1 LLVTHDLIRGLKKI
15 KKNEPFQR
23 FTNSYLKLFGSINL
37 KSLIFYMSLFNSIIT
52 SILPILPK
60 WFAKPFA
67 RPYVAGKTEDD
78 AVTHIRTLNEKG
90 FSATVD
96 ILGEHVL
103 TKEEARDIT
112 AQYCHLYDRINT
124 ESLNCNLSIKPT
136 HVGLN
141 ISLAEAMANFTN
153 LTKKAQEHGNFLRID
168 MENSPF
174 TDQTFEIYQH
184 CKTIYNNV
192 GVVIQSYLH
201 RSLNDINHLANGQF
215 NSRIC
220 KGIYRES
227 ESIAYQG
234 REEIKE
240 NYLNLSK
247 AMAVQKAYS
256 GFATHDQ
263 DLIDQLLHWIESEN
277 ISKDLF
283 EFQVLYGV
291 PMEGRL
297 EALLEAG
304 YKVRV
309 YVPYGPDWFDYSVR
323 RLKENPKII
332 SYVLKNFFRKR

>member
-1 LLVTHDLIRGLKKI
+1 
-15 KKNEPFQR
+15 
-23 FTNSYLKLFGSINL
+23 
-37 KSLIFYMSLFNSIIT
+37 MSLFNSIVT
-52 SILPILPK
+52 SALPILPK

-67 RPYVAGKTEDD
+67 RPYVAGQTEDD
-78 AVTHIRTLNEKG
+78 AITHIRTLNEKG

-112 AQYCHLYDRINT
+112 AQYCHLYDRILN
-124 ESLNCNLSIKPT
+124 ESLDCNISMKPT

-141 ISLAEAMANFTN
+141 ISLAEAMSNITTI
-153 LTKKAQEHGNFLRID
+153 LKKAQEYENFLRID

-174 TDQTFEIYQH
+174 TDQTIEIYHH

-192 GVVIQSYLH
+192 GMVIQSYLH
-201 RSLNDINHLANGQF
+201 RSIDDILFLANDQF

-220 KGIYRES
+220 KGIYKES
-227 ESIAYQG
+227 EYIAYQD
-234 REEIKE
+234 REEIQD
-240 NYLNLSK
+240 NFLNLAK
-247 AMAVQKAYS
+247 TMATQNAYS
-256 GFATHDQ
+256 AFATHDQ
-263 DLIDQLLHWIESEN
+263 ELIDRLLDWI
-277 ISKDLF
+277 ITDKVPKDLF

-291 PMEGRL
+291 PMNGRL
-297 EALLEAG
+297 EALLGAG

>member
-1 LLVTHDLIRGLKKI
+1 
-15 KKNEPFQR
+15 
-23 FTNSYLKLFGSINL
+23 
-37 KSLIFYMSLFNSIIT
+37 MSLFNSIVT
-52 SILPILPK
+52 SALPILPK

-67 RPYVAGKTEDD
+67 RPYVAGQTEDD

-112 AQYCHLYDRINT
+112 AQYCHLYDRILN
-124 ESLNCNLSIKPT
+124 ESLDCNISMKPT

-141 ISLAEAMANFTN
+141 ISLAEAMSNITTI
-153 LTKKAQEHGNFLRID
+153 LKKAQEYENFLRID

-174 TDQTFEIYQH
+174 TDQTIEIYRH

-192 GVVIQSYLH
+192 GMVIQTYLH
-201 RSLNDINHLANGQF
+201 RSIDDILFLANDQF

-220 KGIYRES
+220 KGIYKES
-227 ESIAYQG
+227 EYIAYQN
-234 REEIKE
+234 REEIQDNFLK
-240 NYLNLSK
+240 LAK
-247 AMAVQKAYS
+247 TMATRNAYS
-256 GFATHDQ
+256 AFATHDQ
-263 DLIDQLLHWIESEN
+263 ELIDRLLDWITTDKVP
-277 ISKDLF
+277 KDLF

-291 PMEGRL
+291 PMNGRL
-297 EALLEAG
+297 EALLGAG

>member
-1 LLVTHDLIRGLKKI
+1 
-15 KKNEPFQR
+15 
-23 FTNSYLKLFGSINL
+23 
-37 KSLIFYMSLFNSIIT
+37 MSLFNSIVT
-52 SILPILPK
+52 SALPILPK

-67 RPYVAGKTEDD
+67 RPYVAGQTEDD

-103 TKEEARDIT
+103 IKEEARDIT
-112 AQYCHLYDRINT
+112 AQYCHLYDRILN
-124 ESLNCNLSIKPT
+124 ESLDCNISMKPT

-141 ISLAEAMANFTN
+141 ISVAEAMSNITTI
-153 LTKKAQEHGNFLRID
+153 LKKAQEYENFLRID
-168 MENSPF
+168 MENSLF
-174 TDQTFEIYQH
+174 TDQTIEIYHH

-201 RSLNDINHLANGQF
+201 RSIDDILILANDQF

-220 KGIYRES
+220 KGIYKES
-227 ESIAYQG
+227 EHIAYQN
-234 REEIKE
+234 REEIQD
-240 NYLNLSK
+240 NFLTLAK
-247 AMAVQKAYS
+247 AMATRNAYS
-256 GFATHDQ
+256 AFATHDQ
-263 DLIDQLLHWIESEN
+263 ELIDRLLDWI
-277 ISKDLF
+277 ITDKVPKDLF

-291 PMEGRL
+291 PMNGRL
-297 EALLEAG
+297 EALLGAG

-323 RLKENPKII
+323 RLTENPKII

>member
-1 LLVTHDLIRGLKKI
+1 
-15 KKNEPFQR
+15 
-23 FTNSYLKLFGSINL
+23 
-37 KSLIFYMSLFNSIIT
+37 MSLFNSIVT
-52 SILPILPK
+52 SALPILPK

-67 RPYVAGKTEDD
+67 RPYVAGQTEDD

-112 AQYCHLYDRINT
+112 AQYCHLYDRILN
-124 ESLNCNLSIKPT
+124 ESLDCNISMKPT
-136 HVGLN
+136 HLGLN
-141 ISLAEAMANFTN
+141 ISLSEAMSNITTI
-153 LTKKAQEHGNFLRID
+153 LKKAQEHENFLRID

-174 TDQTFEIYQH
+174 TDQTIEIYHH

-201 RSLNDINHLANGQF
+201 RSIDDILFLANDQF

-220 KGIYRES
+220 KGIYKES
-227 ESIAYQG
+227 KYIAYQN
-234 REEIKE
+234 REEIQDNFLTLAKT
-240 NYLNLSK
+240 
-247 AMAVQKAYS
+247 MATRNAYS
-256 GFATHDQ
+256 AFATHDQ
-263 DLIDQLLHWIESEN
+263 ELIDRLLDWI
-277 ISKDLF
+277 ITDKVPKDLF

-291 PMEGRL
+291 PMNGRL
-297 EALLEAG
+297 EALLGAG

-323 RLKENPKII
+323 RLTENPKII

>member
-1 LLVTHDLIRGLKKI
+1 
-15 KKNEPFQR
+15 
-23 FTNSYLKLFGSINL
+23 
-37 KSLIFYMSLFNSIIT
+37 MSLLNSIVT
-52 SILPILPK
+52 SALPILPK

-67 RPYVAGKTEDD
+67 HPYVAGQTEDD
-78 AVTHIRTLNEKG
+78 AVAHIRALNEKG

-103 TKEEARDIT
+103 TKEEARNIT
-112 AQYCHLYDRINT
+112 AQYCHLYDRIEN
-124 ESLNCNLSIKPT
+124 ESLDCNISMKPT

-141 ISLAEAMANFTN
+141 IALAEAMSNITTI
-153 LTKKAQEHGNFLRID
+153 LKKAQEYENFLRID

-174 TDQTFEIYQH
+174 TDQTIEIYHH

-192 GVVIQSYLH
+192 GMVIQSYLH
-201 RSLNDINHLANGQF
+201 RSIDDILFLANDQF

-220 KGIYRES
+220 KGIYKES
-227 ESIAYQG
+227 EYIAYQDRG
-234 REEIKE
+234 EIRDNFLKLAKTMITQ
-240 NYLNLSK
+240 N
-247 AMAVQKAYS
+247 AYS
-256 GFATHDQ
+256 AFATHDQ
-263 DLIDQLLHWIESEN
+263 ELIDRLLDWI
-277 ISKDLF
+277 ITDKVPKDLF

-291 PMEGRL
+291 PMNGRL
-297 EALLEAG
+297 EALLGAG

>member
-1 LLVTHDLIRGLKKI
+1 
-15 KKNEPFQR
+15 
-23 FTNSYLKLFGSINL
+23 
-37 KSLIFYMSLFNSIIT
+37 MSLFNSIVT
-52 SILPILPK
+52 SALPILPK

-67 RPYVAGKTEDD
+67 RPYVAGQTEDD
-78 AVTHIRTLNEKG
+78 AITHIRTLNEKG

-112 AQYCHLYDRINT
+112 AQYCHLYDRILN
-124 ESLNCNLSIKPT
+124 ESLDCNISMKPT
-136 HVGLN
+136 HIGLN
-141 ISLAEAMANFTN
+141 ISLAEAMSNITTI
-153 LTKKAQEHGNFLRID
+153 LKKAQEHENFLRID

-174 TDQTFEIYQH
+174 TDQTIEIYHH

-201 RSLNDINHLANGQF
+201 RSIDDILFLANDQF

-220 KGIYRES
+220 KGIYKES
-227 ESIAYQG
+227 EYIAYQN
-234 REEIKE
+234 REKIQDNFLTLAKT
-240 NYLNLSK
+240 
-247 AMAVQKAYS
+247 MATRNAYS

-263 DLIDQLLHWIESEN
+263 DLIDRLLDWI
-277 ISKDLF
+277 IKDKIPKDLF

-291 PMEGRL
+291 PMNGRL
-297 EALLEAG
+297 EALLGAG

-309 YVPYGPDWFDYSVR
+309 YVPYGPNWFDYSVR

>member
-1 LLVTHDLIRGLKKI
+1 
-15 KKNEPFQR
+15 
-23 FTNSYLKLFGSINL
+23 
-37 KSLIFYMSLFNSIIT
+37 MSLFNSIVT
-52 SILPILPK
+52 SALPILPK

-67 RPYVAGKTEDD
+67 RPYVAGQTEDD

-103 TKEEARDIT
+103 TKEEARNIT
-112 AQYCHLYDRINT
+112 AQYCHLYDRIVN
-124 ESLNCNLSIKPT
+124 ESLDCNISMKPT

-141 ISLAEAMANFTN
+141 ISLAEAMSNITTI
-153 LTKKAQEHGNFLRID
+153 LKKAQEYENFLRID
-168 MENSPF
+168 MENSLF
-174 TDQTFEIYQH
+174 TDQTIEIYHH

-201 RSLNDINHLANGQF
+201 RSIDDILFLANDQF

-220 KGIYRES
+220 KGIYKES
-227 ESIAYQG
+227 ENIAYQD
-234 REEIKE
+234 REEIQDNFLKLAKTMVTQ
-240 NYLNLSK
+240 N
-247 AMAVQKAYS
+247 AYS
-256 GFATHDQ
+256 AFATHDQ
-263 DLIDQLLHWIESEN
+263 ELIDRLLDWITTDKVP
-277 ISKDLF
+277 KDLF

-291 PMEGRL
+291 PMNGRL
-297 EALLEAG
+297 EALLGAG

>member
-1 LLVTHDLIRGLKKI
+1 
-15 KKNEPFQR
+15 
-23 FTNSYLKLFGSINL
+23 
-37 KSLIFYMSLFNSIIT
+37 MSLFNSIIT
-52 SILPILPK
+52 LTLPILPK

-78 AVTHIRTLNEKG
+78 AVSHIRALNVKG

-103 TKEEARDIT
+103 TKEEARNIT
-112 AQYCHLYDRINT
+112 AQYCHLYDRIAG
-124 ESLNCNLSIKPT
+124 ESLDCNISVKPT
-136 HVGLN
+136 HVGLD
-141 ISLAEAMANFTN
+141 ISLAEAMGNFTT
-153 LTKKAQEHGNFLRID
+153 LTKKAQEHENFLRID

-201 RSLNDINHLANGQF
+201 RSLDDIHHLANGKF

-227 ESIAYQG
+227 ESIAYQS
-234 REEIKE
+234 REEIQD
-240 NYLNLSK
+240 NFLSLAK
-247 AMAVQKAYS
+247 TMVAQKAYS
-256 GFATHDQ
+256 GYATHDQ
-263 DLIDQLLHWIESEN
+263 DLIDRLLDWIEIEK

-297 EALLEAG
+297 QALLEAG
-304 YKVRV
+304 YKIRV

-323 RLKENPKII
+323 RLKENPKIV
-332 SYVLKNFFRKR
+332 SYVMRNFFRKR

>member
-1 LLVTHDLIRGLKKI
+1 
-15 KKNEPFQR
+15 
-23 FTNSYLKLFGSINL
+23 
-37 KSLIFYMSLFNSIIT
+37 MSLFNSIVT
-52 SILPILPK
+52 SALPILPK

-67 RPYVAGKTEDD
+67 RPYVAGQTEDD

-103 TKEEARDIT
+103 TKEKARDIT
-112 AQYCHLYDRINT
+112 AQYCHLYDRILN
-124 ESLNCNLSIKPT
+124 ESLDCNISMKPT

-141 ISLAEAMANFTN
+141 ISLAEAMSNITTI
-153 LTKKAQEHGNFLRID
+153 LKKAQEHNNFLRID

-174 TDQTFEIYQH
+174 TDQTIEIYHH

-192 GVVIQSYLH
+192 GMVIQSYLH
-201 RSLNDINHLANGQF
+201 RSIDDILLLADDQF

-220 KGIYRES
+220 KGIYKES
-227 ESIAYQG
+227 EYIAYQD
-234 REEIKE
+234 REEIQGNFLKLAK
-240 NYLNLSK
+240 NMVTRN
-247 AMAVQKAYS
+247 AYS
-256 GFATHDQ
+256 AFATHDQ
-263 DLIDQLLHWIESEN
+263 ELIDRLLDWI
-277 ISKDLF
+277 ITDKVPKDLF

-291 PMEGRL
+291 PMNGRL
-297 EALLEAG
+297 EALLGAG

-323 RLKENPKII
+323 RLTENPKII

>member
-1 LLVTHDLIRGLKKI
+1 
-15 KKNEPFQR
+15 
-23 FTNSYLKLFGSINL
+23 
-37 KSLIFYMSLFNSIIT
+37 MSLFNSIIT
-52 SILPILPK
+52 STLPILPK

-67 RPYVAGKTEDD
+67 RPYVAGQTEDD
-78 AVTHIRTLNEKG
+78 AVTHIRNLNEKG

-103 TKEEARDIT
+103 TKEEARNIT
-112 AQYCHLYDRINT
+112 AQYCHLYDRIVN
-124 ESLNCNLSIKPT
+124 ESLDCNISMKPT

-141 ISLAEAMANFTN
+141 ISLTEAMSNITTI
-153 LTKKAQEHGNFLRID
+153 LKKAQEHENFLRID

-174 TDQTFEIYQH
+174 TDQTIEIYHH

-201 RSLNDINHLANGQF
+201 RSIDDILFLANDQF

-220 KGIYRES
+220 KGIYKES
-227 ESIAYQG
+227 EYIAYQN
-234 REEIKE
+234 REEIQDNFLTLAKT
-240 NYLNLSK
+240 
-247 AMAVQKAYS
+247 MATRNAYS

-263 DLIDQLLHWIESEN
+263 ELIDRLLDWI
-277 ISKDLF
+277 ITDKIPKDLF

-291 PMEGRL
+291 PMDGRL
-297 EALLEAG
+297 EALLGAG

-323 RLKENPKII
+323 RLTENPKII

>member
-1 LLVTHDLIRGLKKI
+1 
-15 KKNEPFQR
+15 
-23 FTNSYLKLFGSINL
+23 
-37 KSLIFYMSLFNSIIT
+37 MSLFNSIVT
-52 SILPILPK
+52 SALPILPK

-67 RPYVAGKTEDD
+67 RPYVAGQTEDD
-78 AVTHIRTLNEKG
+78 AITHIRTLNEKG

-112 AQYCHLYDRINT
+112 AQYCHLYDRILN
-124 ESLNCNLSIKPT
+124 ESLDCNISMKPT

-141 ISLAEAMANFTN
+141 ISLAEAMSNITTI
-153 LTKKAQEHGNFLRID
+153 LKKAQEHENFLRID

-174 TDQTFEIYQH
+174 TDQTIEIYHH

-201 RSLNDINHLANGQF
+201 RSIDDILFLANDQF

-220 KGIYRES
+220 KGIYKES
-227 ESIAYQG
+227 EYIAYQN
-234 REEIKE
+234 REKIQDNFLTLAKT
-240 NYLNLSK
+240 
-247 AMAVQKAYS
+247 MATRNAYS

-263 DLIDQLLHWIESEN
+263 DLIDRLLDWI
-277 ISKDLF
+277 IKDKIPKDLF

-291 PMEGRL
+291 PMNGRL
-297 EALLEAG
+297 EALLGAG

-309 YVPYGPDWFDYSVR
+309 YVPYGPNWFDYSVR

>member
-1 LLVTHDLIRGLKKI
+1 
-15 KKNEPFQR
+15 
-23 FTNSYLKLFGSINL
+23 
-37 KSLIFYMSLFNSIIT
+37 MSLFNSIVT
-52 SILPILPK
+52 SALPILPK

-67 RPYVAGKTEDD
+67 RPYVAGQTEDD
-78 AVTHIRTLNEKG
+78 AITHIRTLNEKG

-103 TKEEARDIT
+103 TREEARDIT
-112 AQYCHLYDRINT
+112 AQYCHLYDRILN
-124 ESLNCNLSIKPT
+124 ESLDCNISMKPT

-141 ISLAEAMANFTN
+141 ISLAEAMSNITTI
-153 LTKKAQEHGNFLRID
+153 LKKAQEHENFLRID

-174 TDQTFEIYQH
+174 TDQTIEIYHH

-201 RSLNDINHLANGQF
+201 RSIDDILLLANDQF

-220 KGIYRES
+220 KGIYKES
-227 ESIAYQG
+227 EYIAYQN
-234 REEIKE
+234 REKIQDNFLTLAKT
-240 NYLNLSK
+240 
-247 AMAVQKAYS
+247 MATRNAYS

-263 DLIDQLLHWIESEN
+263 ELIDRLLDWI
-277 ISKDLF
+277 IKDKIPKDLF

-291 PMEGRL
+291 PMNGRL
-297 EALLEAG
+297 EALLGAG

-323 RLKENPKII
+323 RLTENPKII

>member
-1 LLVTHDLIRGLKKI
+1 
-15 KKNEPFQR
+15 
-23 FTNSYLKLFGSINL
+23 
-37 KSLIFYMSLFNSIIT
+37 MSLFNSIVT
-52 SILPILPK
+52 SALPILPK

-67 RPYVAGKTEDD
+67 RPYVAGQTEDD
-78 AVTHIRTLNEKG
+78 AITHIRTLNEKG

-112 AQYCHLYDRINT
+112 AQYCHLYDRILN
-124 ESLNCNLSIKPT
+124 ESLDCNISMKPT

-141 ISLAEAMANFTN
+141 ISLAEAMSNITTI
-153 LTKKAQEHGNFLRID
+153 LKKAQEHENFLRID

-174 TDQTFEIYQH
+174 TDQTIEIYHH

-201 RSLNDINHLANGQF
+201 RSIDDILFLANDQF

-220 KGIYRES
+220 KGIYKES
-227 ESIAYQG
+227 EYIAYQN
-234 REEIKE
+234 REEIQDNFLTLAKT
-240 NYLNLSK
+240 
-247 AMAVQKAYS
+247 MATRNAYS
-256 GFATHDQ
+256 AFATHDQ
-263 DLIDQLLHWIESEN
+263 ELIDRLLDWI
-277 ISKDLF
+277 IKDKIPKDLF

-291 PMEGRL
+291 PMNGRL
-297 EALLEAG
+297 EALLGAG

-323 RLKENPKII
+323 RLTENPKII

>member
-1 LLVTHDLIRGLKKI
+1 
-15 KKNEPFQR
+15 
-23 FTNSYLKLFGSINL
+23 
-37 KSLIFYMSLFNSIIT
+37 MSLFNSIVT
-52 SILPILPK
+52 SALPILPK

-67 RPYVAGKTEDD
+67 RPYVAGQTEDD

-112 AQYCHLYDRINT
+112 AQYCHLYDRILN
-124 ESLNCNLSIKPT
+124 ESLDCNISMKPT

-141 ISLAEAMANFTN
+141 ISLAEAMSNITTI
-153 LTKKAQEHGNFLRID
+153 LKKAQEYENFLRID

-174 TDQTFEIYQH
+174 TDQTIEIYHH

-201 RSLNDINHLANGQF
+201 RSIDDILFLANDQF

-220 KGIYRES
+220 KGIYKES
-227 ESIAYQG
+227 EYIAYQN
-234 REEIKE
+234 REEIQD
-240 NYLNLSK
+240 NFLTLAK
-247 AMAVQKAYS
+247 AMATRNAYS
-256 GFATHDQ
+256 AFATHDQ
-263 DLIDQLLHWIESEN
+263 ELIDRLLDWI
-277 ISKDLF
+277 ITDKVPKDLF

-291 PMEGRL
+291 PMNGRL
-297 EALLEAG
+297 EALLGAG

-323 RLKENPKII
+323 RLTENPKII

>member
-1 LLVTHDLIRGLKKI
+1 
-15 KKNEPFQR
+15 
-23 FTNSYLKLFGSINL
+23 
-37 KSLIFYMSLFNSIIT
+37 MSLFNSIIT
-52 SILPILPK
+52 LTLPILPK

-78 AVTHIRTLNEKG
+78 AVSHIRALNEKG
-90 FSATVD
+90 FSASVD

-103 TKEEARDIT
+103 AKEEAQDIT
-112 AQYCHLYDRINT
+112 AQYCHLYDRIAN
-124 ESLNCNLSIKPT
+124 ESLDCNISMKPT

-141 ISLAEAMANFTN
+141 ISLAEAISNITII
-153 LTKKAQEHGNFLRID
+153 LKKAQEYENFLRID

-174 TDQTFEIYQH
+174 TDQTIEIYHH

-201 RSLNDINHLANGQF
+201 RSIDDILFLANDQF

-220 KGIYRES
+220 KGIYKES
-227 ESIAYQG
+227 EYIAYQD
-234 REEIKE
+234 REEIQDNFLTLAKT
-240 NYLNLSK
+240 
-247 AMAVQKAYS
+247 MATRNAYS
-256 GFATHDQ
+256 AFATHDQ
-263 DLIDQLLHWIESEN
+263 ELIDRLLDWIITN
-277 ISKDLF
+277 KVPKDLF

-291 PMEGRL
+291 PMNGRL

>member
-1 LLVTHDLIRGLKKI
+1 
-15 KKNEPFQR
+15 
-23 FTNSYLKLFGSINL
+23 
-37 KSLIFYMSLFNSIIT
+37 MSLFNSIVT
-52 SILPILPK
+52 SALPILPK

-67 RPYVAGKTEDD
+67 RPYVAGQTEDD
-78 AVTHIRTLNEKG
+78 AITHIRTLNEKG

-112 AQYCHLYDRINT
+112 AQYCHLYDRILN
-124 ESLNCNLSIKPT
+124 ESLDCNISMKPT
-136 HVGLN
+136 HIGLN
-141 ISLAEAMANFTN
+141 ISLAEAMSNITTI
-153 LTKKAQEHGNFLRID
+153 LKKAQEHENFLRID

-174 TDQTFEIYQH
+174 TDQTIEIYHH

-201 RSLNDINHLANGQF
+201 RSIDDILFLANDQF

-220 KGIYRES
+220 KGIYKES
-227 ESIAYQG
+227 EYIAYQN
-234 REEIKE
+234 REKIQDNFLTLAKT
-240 NYLNLSK
+240 
-247 AMAVQKAYS
+247 MATRNAYS

-263 DLIDQLLHWIESEN
+263 DLIDRLLDWI
-277 ISKDLF
+277 IKDKIPKDLF

-291 PMEGRL
+291 PMNGRL
-297 EALLEAG
+297 EALLGAG

>member
-1 LLVTHDLIRGLKKI
+1 
-15 KKNEPFQR
+15 
-23 FTNSYLKLFGSINL
+23 
-37 KSLIFYMSLFNSIIT
+37 MSLFNSIFT
-52 SILPILPK
+52 SALPVLPK

-67 RPYVAGKTEDD
+67 RPYVAGQTEDD

-112 AQYCHLYDRINT
+112 AQYCHLYDRILN
-124 ESLNCNLSIKPT
+124 ESLDCNISMKPT

-141 ISLAEAMANFTN
+141 ISLVEAMSNITTI
-153 LTKKAQEHGNFLRID
+153 LKKAQEHENFLRID

-174 TDQTFEIYQH
+174 TDQTIEIYHH

-201 RSLNDINHLANGQF
+201 RSIDDILFLANDQF

-220 KGIYRES
+220 KGIYKES
-227 ESIAYQG
+227 EYIAYQN
-234 REEIKE
+234 REEIQDNFLTLAKT
-240 NYLNLSK
+240 
-247 AMAVQKAYS
+247 MATRNAYS
-256 GFATHDQ
+256 AFATHDQ
-263 DLIDQLLHWIESEN
+263 ELIDRLLDWI
-277 ISKDLF
+277 IMDKVPKDLF

-291 PMEGRL
+291 PMNGRL
-297 EALLEAG
+297 EALLGAG

-323 RLKENPKII
+323 RLTENPKII

>member
-1 LLVTHDLIRGLKKI
+1 
-15 KKNEPFQR
+15 
-23 FTNSYLKLFGSINL
+23 
-37 KSLIFYMSLFNSIIT
+37 MSLFNSIVT
-52 SILPILPK
+52 SALPILPK

-67 RPYVAGKTEDD
+67 RPYVAGQTEDD
-78 AVTHIRTLNEKG
+78 AVTHIRALNEKG

-112 AQYCHLYDRINT
+112 AQYCHLYDRILN
-124 ESLNCNLSIKPT
+124 ESLDCNISMKPT

-141 ISLAEAMANFTN
+141 ISLAEAMSNITTI
-153 LTKKAQEHGNFLRID
+153 LKKAQEHENFLRID
-168 MENSPF
+168 MENSLF
-174 TDQTFEIYQH
+174 TDQTIEIYHH

-201 RSLNDINHLANGQF
+201 RSIDDILILANDQF

-220 KGIYRES
+220 KGIYKES
-227 ESIAYQG
+227 EHIAYQN
-234 REEIKE
+234 REEIQD
-240 NYLNLSK
+240 NFLTLAK
-247 AMAVQKAYS
+247 AMATRNAYS
-256 GFATHDQ
+256 AFATHDQ
-263 DLIDQLLHWIESEN
+263 ELIDRLLDWI
-277 ISKDLF
+277 ITDKVPKDLF

-291 PMEGRL
+291 PMNGRL
-297 EALLEAG
+297 EALLGAG

-323 RLKENPKII
+323 RLTENPKII

>member
-1 LLVTHDLIRGLKKI
+1 
-15 KKNEPFQR
+15 
-23 FTNSYLKLFGSINL
+23 
-37 KSLIFYMSLFNSIIT
+37 MSLFNSIVT
-52 SILPILPK
+52 SALPILPK

-67 RPYVAGKTEDD
+67 RPYVAGQTEDD

-103 TKEEARDIT
+103 TKEEGRDIT
-112 AQYCHLYDRINT
+112 AQYCHLYDRILN
-124 ESLNCNLSIKPT
+124 ESLDCNISMKPT

-141 ISLAEAMANFTN
+141 ISLAEAMSNITTI
-153 LTKKAQEHGNFLRID
+153 LKKAQEYENFLRID

-174 TDQTFEIYQH
+174 TDQTIEIYRH

-192 GVVIQSYLH
+192 GMVIQSYLH
-201 RSLNDINHLANGQF
+201 RSIDDILFLANDQF

-220 KGIYRES
+220 KGIYKES
-227 ESIAYQG
+227 EYIAYQN
-234 REEIKE
+234 REEIQD
-240 NYLNLSK
+240 NFLTLAK
-247 AMAVQKAYS
+247 AMATRNAYS
-256 GFATHDQ
+256 AFATHDQ
-263 DLIDQLLHWIESEN
+263 ELIDRLLDWITTDKVP
-277 ISKDLF
+277 KDLF

-291 PMEGRL
+291 PMNGRL
-297 EALLEAG
+297 EALLGAG

>member
-1 LLVTHDLIRGLKKI
+1 
-15 KKNEPFQR
+15 
-23 FTNSYLKLFGSINL
+23 
-37 KSLIFYMSLFNSIIT
+37 MSLFNSIVT
-52 SILPILPK
+52 SALPILPK

-67 RPYVAGKTEDD
+67 RPYVAGQTEDD
-78 AVTHIRTLNEKG
+78 AITHIRTLNEKG

-103 TKEEARDIT
+103 TREEARDIT
-112 AQYCHLYDRINT
+112 AQYCHLYDRILN
-124 ESLNCNLSIKPT
+124 ESLDCNISMKPT

-141 ISLAEAMANFTN
+141 ISLAEAMSNITTI
-153 LTKKAQEHGNFLRID
+153 LKKAQEHENFLRID

-174 TDQTFEIYQH
+174 TDQTIEIYHH

-201 RSLNDINHLANGQF
+201 RSIDDILFLANDQF

-220 KGIYRES
+220 KGIYKES
-227 ESIAYQG
+227 KYIAYQN
-234 REEIKE
+234 REKIQANFLTLAKT
-240 NYLNLSK
+240 
-247 AMAVQKAYS
+247 MATRNAYS

-263 DLIDQLLHWIESEN
+263 ELIDRLLDWVIKDK
-277 ISKDLF
+277 IPKDLF

-291 PMEGRL
+291 PMNGRL
-297 EALLEAG
+297 EALLGAG

-323 RLKENPKII
+323 RLTENPKII

>member
-1 LLVTHDLIRGLKKI
+1 
-15 KKNEPFQR
+15 
-23 FTNSYLKLFGSINL
+23 
-37 KSLIFYMSLFNSIIT
+37 MSLFNSIVT
-52 SILPILPK
+52 SALPILPK

-67 RPYVAGKTEDD
+67 RPYVAGQTEDD

-103 TKEEARDIT
+103 KKEEARDIT
-112 AQYCHLYDRINT
+112 AQYCHLYDRILN
-124 ESLNCNLSIKPT
+124 ESLDCNISMKPT

-141 ISLAEAMANFTN
+141 ISLAEAMSNITTI
-153 LTKKAQEHGNFLRID
+153 LKKAQEHENFLRID
-168 MENSPF
+168 MENSLF
-174 TDQTFEIYQH
+174 TDQTIEIYHH

-201 RSLNDINHLANGQF
+201 RSIDDILFLANDQF

-220 KGIYRES
+220 KGIYKES
-227 ESIAYQG
+227 EYIAYQN
-234 REEIKE
+234 REEIQDNFLTLAKT
-240 NYLNLSK
+240 
-247 AMAVQKAYS
+247 MATRNAYS
-256 GFATHDQ
+256 AFATHDQ
-263 DLIDQLLHWIESEN
+263 ELIDRLLDWI
-277 ISKDLF
+277 ITDKVPKDLF

-291 PMEGRL
+291 PMNGRL
-297 EALLEAG
+297 EALLGAG

-323 RLKENPKII
+323 RLTENPKII

>member
-1 LLVTHDLIRGLKKI
+1 
-15 KKNEPFQR
+15 
-23 FTNSYLKLFGSINL
+23 
-37 KSLIFYMSLFNSIIT
+37 MSLFNSIVT
-52 SILPILPK
+52 SALPILPK

-67 RPYVAGKTEDD
+67 RPYVAGQTEDD
-78 AVTHIRTLNEKG
+78 AITHIRTLNEKG

-112 AQYCHLYDRINT
+112 AQYCHLYDRILN
-124 ESLNCNLSIKPT
+124 ESLDCNISMKPT

-141 ISLAEAMANFTN
+141 ISLAEAMSNITTI
-153 LTKKAQEHGNFLRID
+153 LKKAQEYENFLRID

-174 TDQTFEIYQH
+174 TDQTIEIYHH

-192 GVVIQSYLH
+192 GMVIQSYLH
-201 RSLNDINHLANGQF
+201 RSIDDILFLANDQF

-220 KGIYRES
+220 KGIYKES
-227 ESIAYQG
+227 EYIAYQD
-234 REEIKE
+234 REEIQD
-240 NYLNLSK
+240 NFLNLAK
-247 AMAVQKAYS
+247 TMATQNAYS
-256 GFATHDQ
+256 AFATHDQ
-263 DLIDQLLHWIESEN
+263 ELIDRLLDWITTDKVP
-277 ISKDLF
+277 KDLF

-291 PMEGRL
+291 PMNGRL
-297 EALLEAG
+297 EALLGAG

>member
-1 LLVTHDLIRGLKKI
+1 
-15 KKNEPFQR
+15 
-23 FTNSYLKLFGSINL
+23 
-37 KSLIFYMSLFNSIIT
+37 MSLFNSIVT
-52 SILPILPK
+52 SALPILPK

-67 RPYVAGKTEDD
+67 RPYVAGQTEDD

-96 ILGEHVL
+96 ILGEHIL
-103 TKEEARDIT
+103 TKEEARNIT
-112 AQYCHLYDRINT
+112 AQYCHLYDRIAN
-124 ESLNCNLSIKPT
+124 ESLDCNISMKPT

-141 ISLAEAMANFTN
+141 ISLAEAMSNITTI
-153 LTKKAQEHGNFLRID
+153 LKKAQEHENFLRID

-174 TDQTFEIYQH
+174 TDQTIEIYHH

-201 RSLNDINHLANGQF
+201 RSIDDILFLANDQF

-220 KGIYRES
+220 KGIYKES
-227 ESIAYQG
+227 KYIAYQN
-234 REEIKE
+234 REEIQDNFLTLAKT
-240 NYLNLSK
+240 
-247 AMAVQKAYS
+247 MATRNAYS
-256 GFATHDQ
+256 AFATHDQ
-263 DLIDQLLHWIESEN
+263 ELIDRLLDWI
-277 ISKDLF
+277 ITDKVPKDLF

-291 PMEGRL
+291 PMNGRL
-297 EALLEAG
+297 EALLGAG

-323 RLKENPKII
+323 RLTENPKII

>member
-1 LLVTHDLIRGLKKI
+1 
-15 KKNEPFQR
+15 
-23 FTNSYLKLFGSINL
+23 
-37 KSLIFYMSLFNSIIT
+37 MSLFNSIVT
-52 SILPILPK
+52 SALPILPK

-67 RPYVAGKTEDD
+67 RPYVAGQTEDD
-78 AVTHIRTLNEKG
+78 AITHIRTLNEKG

-112 AQYCHLYDRINT
+112 AQYCHLYDRILN
-124 ESLNCNLSIKPT
+124 ESLDCNISMKPT
-136 HVGLN
+136 HIGLN
-141 ISLAEAMANFTN
+141 ISLAEAMSNITTI
-153 LTKKAQEHGNFLRID
+153 LKKAQEHKNFLRID

-174 TDQTFEIYQH
+174 TDQTIEIYHH

-201 RSLNDINHLANGQF
+201 RSIDDILFLANDQF

-220 KGIYRES
+220 KGIYKEP
-227 ESIAYQG
+227 EYIAYQN
-234 REEIKE
+234 REKIQDNFLTLAKT
-240 NYLNLSK
+240 
-247 AMAVQKAYS
+247 MATRNAYS

-263 DLIDQLLHWIESEN
+263 DLIDRLLDWI
-277 ISKDLF
+277 IKDKIPKDLF

-291 PMEGRL
+291 PMNGRL
-297 EALLEAG
+297 EALLGAG

-309 YVPYGPDWFDYSVR
+309 YVPYGPNWFDYSVR

>member
-1 LLVTHDLIRGLKKI
+1 
-15 KKNEPFQR
+15 
-23 FTNSYLKLFGSINL
+23 
-37 KSLIFYMSLFNSIIT
+37 MSLFNSIVT
-52 SILPILPK
+52 STLPILPK

-67 RPYVAGKTEDD
+67 RPYVAGQTEDD
-78 AVTHIRTLNEKG
+78 AVTHIRNLNEKG

-103 TKEEARDIT
+103 TKEEARNIT
-112 AQYCHLYDRINT
+112 AQYCHLYDRIVN
-124 ESLNCNLSIKPT
+124 ESLDCNISMKPT

-141 ISLAEAMANFTN
+141 ISLAEAMSNITTI
-153 LTKKAQEHGNFLRID
+153 LKKAQEHENFLRID

-174 TDQTFEIYQH
+174 TDQTIEIYHH

-201 RSLNDINHLANGQF
+201 RSIDDILFLANDQF

-220 KGIYRES
+220 KGIYKES
-227 ESIAYQG
+227 EYIAYQN
-234 REEIKE
+234 REEIQDNFLTLAKT
-240 NYLNLSK
+240 
-247 AMAVQKAYS
+247 MATRNAYS

-263 DLIDQLLHWIESEN
+263 ELIDRLLDWI
-277 ISKDLF
+277 IMDKIPKDLF

-291 PMEGRL
+291 PMDGRL
-297 EALLEAG
+297 EALLGAG

-323 RLKENPKII
+323 RLTENPKII

>member
-1 LLVTHDLIRGLKKI
+1 
-15 KKNEPFQR
+15 
-23 FTNSYLKLFGSINL
+23 
-37 KSLIFYMSLFNSIIT
+37 MSLFNSIVT
-52 SILPILPK
+52 SALPILPK

-67 RPYVAGKTEDD
+67 RPYVAGQTEDD
-78 AVTHIRTLNEKG
+78 AITHIRTLNEKG

-112 AQYCHLYDRINT
+112 AQYCHLYDRILN
-124 ESLNCNLSIKPT
+124 ESLDCNISMKPT

-141 ISLAEAMANFTN
+141 ISLAEAMSNITTI
-153 LTKKAQEHGNFLRID
+153 LKKAQEHENFLRID

-174 TDQTFEIYQH
+174 TDQTIEIYHH

-201 RSLNDINHLANGQF
+201 RSIDDILFLANDQF

-220 KGIYRES
+220 KGIYKES
-227 ESIAYQG
+227 EYIAYQD
-234 REEIKE
+234 REEIQDNFLK
-240 NYLNLSK
+240 LAK
-247 AMAVQKAYS
+247 TMATRNAYS
-256 GFATHDQ
+256 AFATHDQ
-263 DLIDQLLHWIESEN
+263 ELIDRLLDWI
-277 ISKDLF
+277 ITDKVPKDLF

-291 PMEGRL
+291 PMNGRL
-297 EALLEAG
+297 EALLGAG

>member
-1 LLVTHDLIRGLKKI
+1 
-15 KKNEPFQR
+15 
-23 FTNSYLKLFGSINL
+23 
-37 KSLIFYMSLFNSIIT
+37 MSLFNSIVT
-52 SILPILPK
+52 SALPILPK

-67 RPYVAGKTEDD
+67 RPYVAGQTEDD
-78 AVTHIRTLNEKG
+78 AITHIRTLNEKG

-112 AQYCHLYDRINT
+112 AQYCHLYDRILN
-124 ESLNCNLSIKPT
+124 ESLDCNISMKPT
-136 HVGLN
+136 HIGLN
-141 ISLAEAMANFTN
+141 ISLAEAMSNITTI
-153 LTKKAQEHGNFLRID
+153 LKKAQEHENFLRID

-174 TDQTFEIYQH
+174 TDQTIEIYHH

-201 RSLNDINHLANGQF
+201 RSIDDILFLANDQF

-220 KGIYRES
+220 KGIYKES
-227 ESIAYQG
+227 EYIAYQN
-234 REEIKE
+234 REKIQDNFLK
-240 NYLNLSK
+240 LAK
-247 AMAVQKAYS
+247 TMATRNAYS
-256 GFATHDQ
+256 AFATHDQ
-263 DLIDQLLHWIESEN
+263 DLIDRLLDWI
-277 ISKDLF
+277 IKDKIPKDLF

-291 PMEGRL
+291 PMNGRL
-297 EALLEAG
+297 EALLGAG

-309 YVPYGPDWFDYSVR
+309 YVPYGPNWFDYSVR

>member
-1 LLVTHDLIRGLKKI
+1 
-15 KKNEPFQR
+15 
-23 FTNSYLKLFGSINL
+23 
-37 KSLIFYMSLFNSIIT
+37 MSLFNSIVT
-52 SILPILPK
+52 SALPILPK

-67 RPYVAGKTEDD
+67 RPYVAGQTEDD
-78 AVTHIRTLNEKG
+78 AVTHIRALNEKG

-112 AQYCHLYDRINT
+112 TQYCHLYDRILN
-124 ESLNCNLSIKPT
+124 ESLDCNISMKPT

-141 ISLAEAMANFTN
+141 ISLAEAMSNITTI
-153 LTKKAQEHGNFLRID
+153 LKKAQEHENFLRID

-174 TDQTFEIYQH
+174 TDQTIEIYHH

-201 RSLNDINHLANGQF
+201 RSIDDILFLANDQF

-220 KGIYRES
+220 KGIYKES
-227 ESIAYQG
+227 EYIAYQN
-234 REEIKE
+234 REEIQDNFLTLAKT
-240 NYLNLSK
+240 
-247 AMAVQKAYS
+247 MATRNAYS
-256 GFATHDQ
+256 AFATHDQ
-263 DLIDQLLHWIESEN
+263 ELIDRLLDWI
-277 ISKDLF
+277 ITDKVSKDLF

-291 PMEGRL
+291 PMNGRL
-297 EALLEAG
+297 EALLGAG

-323 RLKENPKII
+323 RLTENPKII